1 MNHPNQHIINALFN
15 KKKVQWTFITEHGN
29 KVSGVLCNTVHSD
42 HFIALLECSPQYTFM
57 VMPDLIKIGGI
68 EVVAPLKEAKNGQQI
83 FVLEPDGVV
92 MPVVYR
98 GSTGDNK
105 FIDNRSAFVTAE
117 AATAFNKAMKAY
129 LK

>member
-1 MNHPNQHIINALFN
+1 MNHPNQHIFEAIHKGKLVNW
-15 KKKVQWTFITEHGN
+15 KSST
-29 KVSGVLCNTVHSD
+29 GVCGRIAQNTAPVIFRELVLASKEMS
-42 HFIALLECSPQYTFM
+42 FEIL
-57 VMPDLIKIGGI
+57 PDLIKIGGI

-92 MPVVYR
+92 MPIVYR